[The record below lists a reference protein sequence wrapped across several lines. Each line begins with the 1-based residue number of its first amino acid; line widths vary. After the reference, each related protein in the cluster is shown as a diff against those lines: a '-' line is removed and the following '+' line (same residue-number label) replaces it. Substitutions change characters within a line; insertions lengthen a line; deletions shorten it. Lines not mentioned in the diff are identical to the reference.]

1 MKAAV
6 TKIRLRRAEGLTS
19 LQWVAVGSWA
29 AADSQLRA
37 WANTAPKGGA
47 YDKCDFEVEWESGAQ
62 YQGRYDLKHWQVES
76 PDLAAHVRCNAYFY
90 TARHQPSHMTR
101 AGYAA
106 FLAGHQSVCERYERL
121 LQWCD
126 LDVGAHPAKLF

>member
-6 TKIRLRRAEGLTS
+6 TRIRLRRAEGLTS
-19 LQWVAVGSWA
+19 FQWVEVNSWA
-29 AADSQLRA
+29 AADSQLRT
-37 WANTAPKGGA
+37 WANTAPDCGA
-47 YDKCDFEVEWESGAQ
+47 YDKCDFEVEWENGAQ
-62 YQGRYDLKHWQVES
+62 YAGRYDLKHWNVES
-76 PDLAAHVRCNAYFY
+76 PDLAGHVRGNAYFY

-106 FLAGHQSVCERYERL
+106 FLAGHPSIAEKYERL

-126 LDVGAHPAKLF
+126 LGAGAHPAKLF